1 MWLIVMQW
9 LSSAAGGYIA
19 GRMRTRWYSLHGDEA
34 FFRDTAQG
42 LVTWA
47 LATIVV
53 AGGAVT
59 MSALAGYMA
68 PAAEDPNVS
77 AAMAEEARKV
87 AATIALFTGIS
98 MLLGAFIASVS
109 AVIGGRLRD
118 RHP

>member
-1 MWLIVMQW
+1 
-9 LSSAAGGYIA
+9 
-19 GRMRTRWYSLHGDEA
+19 MRTRWYSLHGDET

-42 LVTWA
+42 LITWA

-53 AGGAVT
+53 AGVAVLI
-59 MSALAGYMA
+59 SALAGFAA
-68 PAAEDPNVS
+68 PPLPDDPSLTAA
-77 AAMAEEARKV
+77 AAEEARK
-87 AATIALFTGIS
+87 AATTVALFTGFS